1 MHKGAVIL
9 FVLALLATLFL
20 MRLEPVLSSSE
31 VVENSWVSKASMHQT
46 RYGLGVAV
54 VNGRIY
60 AIGGNTEEEV
70 VGTNEEY
77 DPATDTWVL
86 KTPMPTPRNYFAIA
100 AYQSKIYCIG
110 SGVNEVYDPLTDSWE
125 TKTPMP
131 TARYGVQANVVDDK
145 IYLIGGYDPNN
156 SSIRSTIN
164 EVYDPATDSWTTK
177 VPMPNITYG
186 CISAVIDTKIY
197 FISTFASMQIYDT
210 ATGTWSLGTAPPA
223 SVYWG
228 AAVATT
234 GVMAPKRVYALGI
247 SGYSPEHFVRVYNPE
262 NDMWIFGK
270 SIPTTRSDFGV
281 AVVNDVLYV
290 VGGYTLV
297 YPDKGEGPYTPNL
310 IQYAIN
316 EQYTPFEYGTTP
328 PVIDLAS
335 PVKQTYNASS
345 VSLDFMVNKP
355 AVWMGYS
362 LDGRDNVTVN
372 GNVTIEELSNGLHNV
387 TVYAEDS
394 LGNMG
399 ASEIVSFT
407 VEVPFPTALV
417 VASAVIMYVIGL
429 GLIIYFKKRKR
440 CTSLFA
446 NQNSRSCTVNLRFSS
461 FTGYTSMYILN
472 VLPAIFKLSDVNYAR
487 IVKN

>member
-1 MHKGAVIL
+1 MGKSAVVML
-9 FVLALLATLFL
+9 VLVFLTALCLAVT
-20 MRLEPVLSSSE
+20 PALSSDDI
-31 VVENSWVSKASMHQT
+31 VENSWVSKASMHQT

-60 AIGGNTEEEV
+60 AIGGNTEAEV

-210 ATGTWSLGTAPPA
+210 ETDTWSLGTSPPA

-316 EQYTPFEYGTTP
+316 EQYTPFGYGTAP
-328 PVIDLAS
+328 PVIDVAS
-335 PVKQTYNASS
+335 PVNQTYNASS

-355 AVWMGYS
+355 VAWMGYS
-362 LDGRDNVTVN
+362 LDGQDNVTVN
-372 GNVTIEELSNGLHNV
+372 GNTTLEGLSNGLHNV
-387 TVYAEDS
+387 TVYARDEFENT
-394 LGNMG
+394 GI
-399 ASEIVSFT
+399 SETISFN
-407 VEVPFPTALV
+407 VEAAFPTALV
-417 VASAVIMYVIGL
+417 IAPAASVAVVGVGL
-429 GLIIYFKKRKR
+429 LVYFRKR
-440 CTSLFA
+440 
-446 NQNSRSCTVNLRFSS
+446 R
-461 FTGYTSMYILN
+461 
-472 VLPAIFKLSDVNYAR
+472 K
-487 IVKN
+487 